1 MNQIKQQGAVMR
13 PLLLCVVGAF
23 LLLACQTA
31 GDRSEVFDSAELK
44 LPATFK
50 GTLPCADCEGIRWHL
65 DLWPDGVF
73 HLRQA
78 YLKTPVVADD
88 IGRWRKKTNRS
99 AILLYGAGERPTQF
113 EIKAPHTIRLLDL
126 QGRPIASSLPYELTT
141 DGTLTPTDLR
151 LGLQGMFRYM
161 ADAARFEECRTGR
174 SYPVAMEADYLR
186 LERAYIEAAK
196 PAPGAALMVS
206 FEGDIARR
214 PAVEGDALVQTV
226 VVRRFTELRPGQRCE
241 PR

>member
-1 MNQIKQQGAVMR
+1 M
-13 PLLLCVVGAF
+13 LCVSVAF
-23 LLLACQTA
+23 LLQACQPV
-31 GDRSEVFDSAELK
+31 GYRQESSDSAGLK
-44 LPATFK
+44 LPATFT
-50 GTLPCADCEGIRWHL
+50 GTLPCADCEVIRWHL

-73 HLRQA
+73 HVRQA
-78 YLKTPVVADD
+78 YLGTPVVADD
-88 IGRWRKKTNRS
+88 IGRWRKETSRA
-99 AILLYGAGERPTQF
+99 AISLYGAREKPNRF
-113 EIKAPHTIRLLDL
+113 KIKAPHTIRLLDQ

-141 DGTLTPTDLR
+141 DGTLAPTDLR
-151 LGLQGMFRYM
+151 LCLQGIFRYM
-161 ADAARFEECRTGR
+161 ADAAHFEECRTGR

-196 PAPGAALMVS
+196 PAPGAPLMVS

-226 VVRRFTELRPGQRCE
+226 VVRRFNELRPGQRCE